1 MAGNKIN
8 REISIYINDIEV
20 VNSMAGISRAIS
32 QTNGEI
38 RNLNKNSATYDQDL
52 KRLTARLSDLKE
64 KQAEFKE
71 ELQDTVLSSN
81 EAKEALTNIFVG
93 LMAGNLQMAKAGIL
107 ALKGS
112 IAALTKTAIA
122 FISTPLGATIAILA
136 GIAVATREWAQY
148 NIEVAKTSKL
158 IQGITGLTDE
168 ALDAVR
174 VKAVAIQKTFGK
186 SMEDTLGAAKVLVN
200 EFGISYDEALS
211 KLEDGLIRGGQY
223 NEEYLD
229 SIKEYS
235 TFFAKA
241 GFSVEEFQGIIDAGF
256 DLGIYTDKLPDAIK
270 EFSLSITE
278 QTKAS
283 RDALNNAFGEDF
295 TNRLLKGVK
304 DGSIS
309 VKDALKLVSDE
320 AEKLNLNTQQQQQL
334 TADIFRGAGEDAGG
348 FLKIAQAV
356 RQSYKDQGKE
366 LTELEKL
373 TEELSVANYEL
384 AEAQDAALKSDGF
397 ARWQTAGE
405 LALTKLKTGF
415 YELLSAIVNTD
426 EEIEKIA
433 KDRAQREND
442 IYLRDRFKTQFED
455 YLKRQEERLG
465 KEFSIEKATADKIA
479 LLRSFMTEDKKKSY
493 LRDTQLEIDV
503 IEEIAKKR
511 IEALNVS
518 KKQSQEEIDAAKR
531 AADDKRKLR
540 EKEEREREKAQK
552 AEEDR
557 LKAILNAQIRV
568 TKAELDYFIAYNAS
582 RLTGEKKL
590 TQELLDEET
599 NRLRLIKEKRGE
611 ALLLDYRSKLDSAK
625 LEAKSEEELAKLKEA
640 INLEYFTAI
649 QNLDLQFQTDTE
661 SKKKEFEEEQ
671 KQIKLEQLRTE
682 NELRVAESE
691 EGFARQREQEQI
703 RYENEK
709 QALYDKL
716 IAEKATVDQFIRA
729 DEVAARNHSEALI
742 KIARAERD
750 AKTAEYGKFFENI
763 AILLGENTAMGK
775 AAAVAAVAISQGLAV
790 ARIWETPSTLPS
802 PFDVAA
808 KISGTAVA
816 IANVVAAAKQID
828 KVKVPKTRAF
838 FYGGPTG
845 NSPFLGYDQYGPV
858 TGVVHSNEW
867 VAPEVMTSSP
877 RYAATFAWLENER
890 QKIMS
895 NGFVDGGPTSS
906 EAVPQNQSD
915 IVPENSDLV
924 QVLTMLYGL
933 LSDGIFAKVFFGYAE
948 AEEVEKLNNER
959 YQSNQ
964 NGKVS

>member
-20 VNSMAGISRAIS
+20 INSMAGISRAIS

-52 KRLTARLSDLKE
+52 KRLTARLSELKE

-81 EAKEALTNIFVG
+81 EAREALSNIFVG

-148 NIEVAKTSKL
+148 NIEVGKTSKL
-158 IQGITGLTDE
+158 IQGITGLTDQ

-174 VKAVAIQKTFGK
+174 IKAVAIQKTFGK

-229 SIKEYS
+229 SVKEYS

-241 GFSVEEFQGIIDAGF
+241 GFSVEEFQGIINAGF

-304 DGSIS
+304 EGSIS
-309 VKDALKLVSDE
+309 VKDALRLVSEE
-320 AEKLNLNTQQQQQL
+320 AEKLNLNSQQQQQL
-334 TADIFRGAGEDAGG
+334 TADLFRGAGEDAGG

-356 RQSYKDQGKE
+356 RQSYNDQGKE
-366 LTELEKL
+366 LTDLEKL
-373 TEELSVANYEL
+373 TKELSDANYEL

-433 KDRAQREND
+433 KDRAQRDND
-442 IYLRDRFKTQFED
+442 IYLKKQYEDQFEA
-455 YLKRQEERLG
+455 YLKRQQERLG
-465 KEFSIEKATADKIA
+465 KEFSIEKATADKIS
-479 LLRSFMTEDKKKSY
+479 LLRSFMTKDKKESY

-503 IEEIAKKR
+503 IEKVAAKK

-518 KKQSQEEIDAAKR
+518 KKLSQEEIDAAKK
-531 AADDKRKLR
+531 AAEDKRKLR
-540 EKEEREREKAQK
+540 EKEERESEKAQK

-557 LKAILNAQIRV
+557 LKAILNAKIRV
-568 TKAELDYFIAYNAS
+568 TKAELDYFIAFNAS
-582 RLTGEKKL
+582 RLSGEKKL

-599 NRLRLIKEKRGE
+599 TRLKLIKDKRE
-611 ALLLDYRSKLDSAK
+611 AALLLDYRSKLDSAK

-640 INLEYFTAI
+640 INLEYFTSI
-649 QNLDLQFQTDTE
+649 QNLDLQFQSDTAT
-661 SKKKEFEEEQ
+661 KKTEFEEQQ
-671 KQIKLEQLRTE
+671 KQLKAEQLAIQNELDIANANNKYEEDKILQDQKYKSDLERYIKLLNDKKITE
-682 NELRVAESE
+682 VQFKAFVDNLDEKYKEIE
-691 EGFARQREQEQI
+691 KQREYAKLNTILGHFGQI
-703 RYENEK
+703 TNALGEMFGQSKELAIV
-709 QALYDKL
+709 QAGINGAMAITQIMATVPYYDFGVMRTIL
-716 IAEKATVDQFIRA
+716 IAAS
-729 DEVAARNHSEALI
+729 AASTLAQI
-742 KIARAERD
+742 GKIAS
-750 AKTAEYGKFFENI
+750 AKPPKTPKFFH
-763 AILLGENTAMGK
+763 
-775 AAAVAAVAISQGLAV
+775 
-790 ARIWETPSTLPS
+790 
-802 PFDVAA
+802 
-808 KISGTAVA
+808 
-816 IANVVAAAKQID
+816 
-828 KVKVPKTRAF
+828 
-838 FYGGPTG
+838 GGPTG

-895 NGFVDGGPTSS
+895 NGFIDGGPTSS
-906 EAVPQNQSD
+906 ETVPQNPSD
-915 IVPENSDLV
+915 IIPDNTDLV
-924 QVLTMLYGL
+924 QVLKMLYNL
-933 LSDGIFAKVFFGYAE
+933 LQDGIFAKVFFGYAE

>member
-20 VNSMAGISRAIS
+20 INSMAGISRAIS

-38 RNLNKNSATYDQDL
+38 RNLNKNSANYDQDL

-81 EAKEALTNIFVG
+81 EAREALTNIFVG

-148 NIEVAKTSKL
+148 NNEVAKTSKL

-186 SMEDTLGAAKVLVN
+186 SMEDTLGSAKVLVS

-223 NEEYLD
+223 NEEYLN

-356 RQSYKDQGKE
+356 RQSYNEQGKE
-366 LTELEKL
+366 LTDLEKL
-373 TEELSVANYEL
+373 TKELSDANYEL

-433 KDRAQREND
+433 KDRAQRDND
-442 IYLRDRFKTQFED
+442 IYLKKQYEDQFEA
-455 YLKRQEERLG
+455 YLKRQQERLG
-465 KEFSIEKATADKIA
+465 KEFSIEKATADKIS
-479 LLRSFMTEDKKKSY
+479 LLRSFMTKDKKESY

-503 IEEIAKKR
+503 IEKVAAKR

-518 KKQSQEEIDAAKR
+518 KKQSQEEIDAAKK
-531 AADDKRKLR
+531 AAEDKRKLR
-540 EKEEREREKAQK
+540 EKEEKERERAQK

-568 TKAELDYFIAYNAS
+568 TKAELDYFIAFNAS
-582 RLTGEKKL
+582 RLSVEKKL

-599 NRLRLIKEKRGE
+599 NRLRLIKEKREE

-640 INLEYFTAI
+640 INLEYFAAI
-649 QNLDLQFQTDTE
+649 QNLDLQFQADTAT
-661 SKKKEFEEEQ
+661 KKAEFEEQQ
-671 KQIKLEQLRTE
+671 KQLKAEQLAIQNELELAEANTKAEEERILQDQKYKSELERYIKLLNDKKISQTQFNIFVDDLDAKQVEREKQRELLKIQRTLQSLNLIADALVSVFGE
-682 NELRVAESE
+682 SKELAIAQAGINGALAVTSIMAQYPKFDG
-691 EGFARQREQEQI
+691 GFAMWAAIAAAGITTLGQVGKI
-703 RYENEK
+703 MKEK
-709 QALYDKL
+709 PPK
-716 IAEKATVDQFIRA
+716 RA
-729 DEVAARNHSEALI
+729 
-742 KIARAERD
+742 
-750 AKTAEYGKFFENI
+750 KFFH
-763 AILLGENTAMGK
+763 
-775 AAAVAAVAISQGLAV
+775 
-790 ARIWETPSTLPS
+790 
-802 PFDVAA
+802 
-808 KISGTAVA
+808 
-816 IANVVAAAKQID
+816 
-828 KVKVPKTRAF
+828 
-838 FYGGPTG
+838 GGPTG
-845 NSPFLGYDQYGPV
+845 NNPFLGYDQYGPV

-906 EAVPQNQSD
+906 EGVPQNPSD
-915 IVPENSDLV
+915 IVPDNSDLV